1 MNTLYLK
8 RMLTLGM
15 LWLALGSVLAQPQP
29 QPGMAFPS
37 RMSDAQLDSLNR
49 LKMLRPTPPGSTRK
63 GKKPVLF
70 LIGDSTTRQGTRGNG
85 DIGQWGWGFYME
97 DFFDTNLISVENQ
110 AMGGMSSRTFYTQLW
125 APIRDAIQPGDWV
138 FIQMGHNDNGGYQ
151 TAFSRASAPGA
162 GKDTVVITKTDGTTE
177 TVYTFGGY
185 MRLYI
190 QDVRARGGHPVLL
203 SLTPRNSWDDNGKII
218 RSTTHRLWTEQV
230 AQEMNVPYIDMSD
243 ISARKFETFG
253 RFKTNSMFYGDGLH
267 SSAFGAK
274 NNATSAVEGIRSIR
288 ALAPLAAMLKADR
301 PNVAGQNRKP
311 GKPVVFVVGDSTAKN
326 SDNNPEGQWGWG
338 SVLGEY
344 FDADKAVVDNQAM
357 AGRSARTFLD
367 EGRWDRV
374 YEALQPGDVV
384 LIQFGHNDGGE
395 IGTGKARAELKGSG
409 DSSRI
414 VVMAA
419 TRRNQVIYTYGWYI
433 RKFISETI
441 EKGATPI
448 VLSLTQTNV
457 WTPENKLIRSRDTY
471 VAWAKEAAGQ
481 MGAYYIDL
489 NEISGTKLER
499 LGKEKAAE
507 YFKNDHVHTS
517 LKGAH
522 LNAQSVVRGIRES
535 PYTRIKSLLKEPQ

>member
-1 MNTLYLK
+1 
-8 RMLTLGM
+8 
-15 LWLALGSVLAQPQP
+15 
-29 QPGMAFPS
+29 
-37 RMSDAQLDSLNR
+37 
-49 LKMLRPTPPGSTRK
+49 
-63 GKKPVLF
+63 
-70 LIGDSTTRQGTRGNG
+70 
-85 DIGQWGWGFYME
+85 
-97 DFFDTNLISVENQ
+97 
-110 AMGGMSSRTFYTQLW
+110 
-125 APIRDAIQPGDWV
+125 
-138 FIQMGHNDNGGYQ
+138 
-151 TAFSRASAPGA
+151 
-162 GKDTVVITKTDGTTE
+162 
-177 TVYTFGGY
+177 
-185 MRLYI
+185 
-190 QDVRARGGHPVLL
+190 
-203 SLTPRNSWDDNGKII
+203 
-218 RSTTHRLWTEQV
+218 
-230 AQEMNVPYIDMSD
+230 
-243 ISARKFETFG
+243 
-253 RFKTNSMFYGDGLH
+253 
-267 SSAFGAK
+267 
-274 NNATSAVEGIRSIR
+274 
-288 ALAPLAAMLKADR
+288 
-301 PNVAGQNRKP
+301 
-311 GKPVVFVVGDSTAKN
+311 
-326 SDNNPEGQWGWG
+326 
-338 SVLGEY
+338 
-344 FDADKAVVDNQAM
+344 
-357 AGRSARTFLD
+357 
-367 EGRWDRV
+367 
-374 YEALQPGDVV
+374 V

-419 TRRNQVIYTYGWYI
+419 TRRKQVIYTYGWYI